1 MKAEERREKLVLFFH
16 FLSSTVKCQI
26 LQMPGSEYKKL
37 NVGNTNE
44 ALLQMKKVP
53 LVINSKKIYN
63 WTFCYNVIKLRFYIT
78 FYLFIYFCFYVI
90 FLL

>member
-37 NVGNTNE
+37 NAGNTNE
-44 ALLQMKKVP
+44 ALLQMKK
-53 LVINSKKIYN
+53 K
-63 WTFCYNVIKLRFYIT
+63 CH
-78 FYLFIYFCFYVI
+78 
-90 FLL
+90 LL